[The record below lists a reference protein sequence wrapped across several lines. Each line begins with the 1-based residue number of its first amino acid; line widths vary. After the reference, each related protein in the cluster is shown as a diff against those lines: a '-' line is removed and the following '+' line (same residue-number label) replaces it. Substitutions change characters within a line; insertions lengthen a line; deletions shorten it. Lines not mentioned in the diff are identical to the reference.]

1 VRVGDLLG
9 KVTPR
14 AYAGGA
20 VTLSSPQQQLQAR
33 TQLADHPLA
42 LRRFK
47 LALGFAH
54 TRYSRWCAGITLS
67 PIGVLVE
74 PFRFDLSID

>member
-9 KVTPR
+9 KATPR

-33 TQLADHPLA
+33 AQLADHPLA
-42 LRRFK
+42 LRR
-47 LALGFAH
+47 LSWLWA
-54 TRYSRWCAGITLS
+54 S
-67 PIGVLVE
+67 PIPGIQDGARGS
-74 PFRFDLSID
+74 PFPPSASWLNRSDSIYL

>member
-9 KVTPR
+9 KATPR

-33 TQLADHPLA
+33 AQLADHPLA
-42 LRRFK
+42 LRR
-47 LALGFAH
+47 LSWLWAPPIPGI
-54 TRYSRWCAGITLS
+54 SRWCAGITLS